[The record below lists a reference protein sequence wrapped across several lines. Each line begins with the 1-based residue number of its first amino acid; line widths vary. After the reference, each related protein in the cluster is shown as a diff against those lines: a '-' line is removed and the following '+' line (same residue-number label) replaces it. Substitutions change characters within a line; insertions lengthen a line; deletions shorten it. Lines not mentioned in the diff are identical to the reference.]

1 MRPTVY
7 LETSII
13 SYLVAL
19 PSRDLITAARQ
30 QVTYEW
36 WSRRRSSFDL
46 FVSQLVIDEASAGDP
61 EAAARRLSVL
71 NGIPVI
77 DVTSLAED
85 LADNLLRNVGLP
97 TRARADALH
106 IALAAAQ
113 GMDYL
118 VTWNVT
124 HLANALIRPRVQ
136 RACRLLGYEP
146 PAVSTP
152 DELLAGEDINA

>member
-61 EAAARRLSVL
+61 EAAARHLPRISPITCSVMWAFPL
-71 NGIPVI
+71 VLGLMLF
-77 DVTSLAED
+77 T
-85 LADNLLRNVGLP
+85 LLW
-97 TRARADALH
+97 
-106 IALAAAQ
+106 Q
-113 GMDYL
+113 Q
-118 VTWNVT
+118 
-124 HLANALIRPRVQ
+124 PR
-136 RACRLLGYEP
+136 GWTI
-146 PAVSTP
+146 S
-152 DELLAGEDINA
+152 

>member
-1 MRPTVY
+1 MVVQTSLQFRSVRLPTRDRRGV
-7 LETSII
+7 SGR
-13 SYLVAL
+13 
-19 PSRDLITAARQ
+19 SRSGR
-30 QVTYEW
+30 
-36 WSRRRSSFDL
+36 
-46 FVSQLVIDEASAGDP
+46 
-61 EAAARRLSVL
+61 
-71 NGIPVI
+71 
-77 DVTSLAED
+77 TSLAED

-124 HLANALIRPRVQ
+124 HLANALIRPRVE

-146 PAVSTP
+146 PVLSTP